1 MPTALIADD
10 EPLLLN
16 YLCDRLSHL
25 WPELE
30 LVATAR
36 NGVEALSLV
45 HQHKPDF
52 AFLDIRMPGL
62 NGLQVAESLQHT
74 RAVFVTAFDEYAVA
88 AFERAAADYLLKP
101 VSDERLKKCIDRLRQ
116 QLQPDPA
123 ALAKCLA
130 GLQAQHN
137 KLHWFHVGLANQT
150 RLVALDEVLF
160 FQASDKYTELVT
172 AHERHV
178 IRTPLKE
185 LIRQLDAQWYAQVH
199 RSYIVS
205 LRAIAFVEKDLFGR
219 HQIHLKE
226 HPDVL
231 PLSRSFAAQFKQM

>member
-16 YLCDRLSHL
+16 YLCDRLHHL

-62 NGLQVAESLQHT
+62 NGLQVAESLHQT

-88 AFERAAADYLLKP
+88 AFERAAAD
-101 VSDERLKKCIDRLRQ
+101 
-116 QLQPDPA
+116 
-123 ALAKCLA
+123 
-130 GLQAQHN
+130 
-137 KLHWFHVGLANQT
+137 
-150 RLVALDEVLF
+150 
-160 FQASDKYTELVT
+160 
-172 AHERHV
+172 
-178 IRTPLKE
+178 
-185 LIRQLDAQWYAQVH
+185 
-199 RSYIVS
+199 
-205 LRAIAFVEKDLFGR
+205 
-219 HQIHLKE
+219 
-226 HPDVL
+226 
-231 PLSRSFAAQFKQM
+231 

>member
-16 YLCDRLSHL
+16 YLCDRLAQL

-62 NGLQVAESLQHT
+62 SGLQVAESLHHT

-116 QLQPDPA
+116 QRQPDPA
-123 ALAKCLA
+123 LLAQCLA
-130 GLQAQHN
+130 GLQPDKNQ
-137 KLHWFHVGLANQT
+137 LQWFHVGLANQT

-160 FQASDKYTELVT
+160 FQSSDKYTELVT
-172 AHERHV
+172 THERHV

-185 LIRQLDAQWYAQVH
+185 LIRQLDSRWYAQVH

-205 LRAIAFVEKDLFGR
+205 LKAVHFVEKDLFGR
-219 HQIHLKE
+219 YHIHLKE
-226 HPDVL
+226 HADVL